1 MVFKSCNCDL
11 EMCVLLEEECGP
23 ALIRLHPK
31 RIHTNT
37 QPTRRDIFRHCRTH
51 RTALCPPPLSSH
63 THMHPQGK
71 TAVHQDFFFSSDLRV
86 LDMQFLKNRK
96 SATGIKKD
104 KNQSS
109 PFSDPAS
116 LFLGQFYSQYWV
128 WHIHKHPHWYWCVSS
143 KAPHQSYQHGY
154 WTVTINATL

>member
-1 MVFKSCNCDL
+1 MVNSVWAGSLSPQARIWGLVSSSSRECSEMPSGGEAWAATKVSVLSTHMFASGAEDFFFKMVFKSCNCDL

-71 TAVHQDFFFSSDLRV
+71 TAVHQDFFF
-86 LDMQFLKNRK
+86 
-96 SATGIKKD
+96 
-104 KNQSS
+104 
-109 PFSDPAS
+109 
-116 LFLGQFYSQYWV
+116 
-128 WHIHKHPHWYWCVSS
+128 
-143 KAPHQSYQHGY
+143 HQISEC
-154 WTVTINATL
+154 WTCNF